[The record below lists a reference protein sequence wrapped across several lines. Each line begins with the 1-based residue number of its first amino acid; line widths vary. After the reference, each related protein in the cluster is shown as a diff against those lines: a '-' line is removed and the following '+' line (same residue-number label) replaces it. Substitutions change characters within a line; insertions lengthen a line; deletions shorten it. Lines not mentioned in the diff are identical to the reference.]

1 MIFLNKVFV
10 NQKACLPGLGV
21 DAFSIAESFATV
33 LGIGQCETV
42 LGGTATNTEPDGSF
56 KYTTTG
62 IVVTNTATLH

>member
-10 NQKACLPGLGV
+10 NQRACLPAMWV

-56 KYTTTG
+56 KHTRTG
-62 IVVTNTATLH
+62 IVVTNTANLH